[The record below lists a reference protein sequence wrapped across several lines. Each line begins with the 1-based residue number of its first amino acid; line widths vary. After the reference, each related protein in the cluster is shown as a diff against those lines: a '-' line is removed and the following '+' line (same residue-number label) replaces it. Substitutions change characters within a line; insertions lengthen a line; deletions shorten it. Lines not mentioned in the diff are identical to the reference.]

1 VATEKS
7 KSDQNQPAGAPP
19 KARKAAKGG
28 VSKKAAMIAFLG
40 IGVVFA
46 VIFVGPFMRQ
56 KAPRKEGE
64 VQSQADPKTTPKK
77 ARGGADAAFVP
88 DIPDVLSQG
97 TKHDDVPTPLAG
109 AGGANGVASVSAGDE
124 GQVSLRA
131 RLADKHTGG
140 LAAVQPSAESTPPD
154 ADADAAAAAMAV
166 FTQKAPQV
174 THSAASAVGPSLP
187 LPLPTGGEANQD
199 AADAAASLRA
209 RIADKN
215 AGGLVQRETQQRG
228 CDAGYQMSHE
238 TGACER
244 SNLTP
249 PPVPLSGENDLPPPS
264 GGRAAQVQAHH
275 TPTPEEKFAEEVA
288 LAREA
293 AFLKAITSQI
303 QVQAGA
309 GGSVAATPMDA
320 KLQKLEQQRKEME
333 AERVKAEARVRAA
346 EQQVQSAGVGPIAYV
361 YPRSSAGKVGPGET
375 AMDDLVYHA
384 TAVEAQSRT

>member
-7 KSDQNQPAGAPP
+7 KSDQSQPAGAPP

-56 KAPRKEGE
+56 KAPPKAGE
-64 VQSQADPKTTPKK
+64 VQGQADPKTTPNKK

-88 DIPDVLSQG
+88 DIPDVLGQG

-124 GQVSLRA
+124 GQDLRA

-140 LAAVQPSAESTPPD
+140 LAVVQPSAESTPP
-154 ADADAAAAAMAV
+154 DADAAAAAMAV

-187 LPLPTGGEANQD
+187 PPPLPTGGEANQD

-215 AGGLVQRETQQRG
+215 AGGLVQRETQPG

-249 PPVPLSGENDLPPPS
+249 PPVPLSGGNDLPPPS
-264 GGRAAQVQAHH
+264 GGRAAQVQVHH
-275 TPTPEEKFAEEVA
+275 TPTAEEKFAEEVA

-333 AERVKAEARVRAA
+333 AERIKAEARVRAA

-375 AMDDLVYHA
+375 AMDDLVYHE
-384 TAVEAQSRT
+384 TGVEAQART

>member
-46 VIFVGPFMRQ
+46 VIFIGPFMRQ
-56 KAPRKEGE
+56 KAPPKAGE
-64 VQSQADPKTTPKK
+64 VQSQADPKTMPKK

-88 DIPDVLSQG
+88 DIPDVLNQG
-97 TKHDDVPTPLAG
+97 PKHDDVPTPLAG
-109 AGGANGVASVSAGDE
+109 AGGANGGASVSAAGDE
-124 GQVSLRA
+124 GQVLRA
-131 RLADKHTGG
+131 RIADKHTGG

-154 ADADAAAAAMAV
+154 ADAAAAMAV
-166 FTQKAPQV
+166 FTQNVPQV
-174 THSAASAVGPSLP
+174 THSAASAGGSSLP
-187 LPLPTGGEANQD
+187 PPMPVGSEANQD
-199 AADAAASLRA
+199 AADEAASLRA

-215 AGGLVQRETQQRG
+215 AGGLVQREIQRG
-228 CDAGYQMSHE
+228 CDVGYRMSKE

-264 GGRAAQVQAHH
+264 GGRAVQVHH

-293 AFLKAITSQI
+293 AFLKAISSQI

-320 KLQKLEQQRKEME
+320 KLQKMEQQRKEIE
-333 AERVKAEARVRAA
+333 AERMKAEARVRAA
-346 EQQVQSAGVGPIAYV
+346 EQQVQSAGVGPTAYV
-361 YPRSSAGKVGPGET
+361 YPRSSVGKVGPGET
-375 AMDDLVYHA
+375 GMDDLVDYA
-384 TAVEAQSRT
+384 TGPEAQARI